1 MSQKLR
7 ETIDRMVEDAI
18 RRILPEVMNEVLV
31 KMVANANIIQERT
44 PRSIAQ
50 TVEKYERIRD
60 EQPPAYRNAKNV
72 KMPRKPTSLSQ
83 LLDPE
88 AGADFYRDP
97 REAMAESVREEPAPS
112 NQPIAQRIQSL
123 PPALQ
128 GLAEGMDL
136 DDDGGEMWE
145 SDIGD
150 SAIPTAGMGP
160 PLERAAQ
167 VAGLDFSRMQ
177 RAIQMT
183 EKKVPKVDRS
193 DARAKAQFE
202 EQRIKMMR
210 ERLNGGKPLE

>member
-1 MSQKLR
+1 
-7 ETIDRMVEDAI
+7 MVEDAI
-18 RRILPEVMNEVLV
+18 RRILPEVMNEVLI
-31 KMVANANIIQERT
+31 KTIANANVLQERT
-44 PRSIAQ
+44 PRRVAQ
-50 TVEKYERIRD
+50 TVEKYERIKED
-60 EQPPAYRNAKNV
+60 QSPAHRNAKNV
-72 KMPRKPTSLSQ
+72 QMPRKPTSLSQ

-97 REAMAESVREEPAPS
+97 RAAMEEAVREEPVQAPL
-112 NQPIAQRIQSL
+112 AQRIQSL

-128 GLAEGMDL
+128 QLAEGMDL

-145 SDIGD
+145 SEIGD

-177 RAIQMT
+177 RAIQLT

-193 DARAKAQFE
+193 DAKAQAQFE
-202 EQRIKMMR
+202 EQRLKMMR
-210 ERLNGGKPLE
+210 QRLNGGKPLE